1 MSIKVEQALI
11 SPRYLAG
18 PGDPAWVTA
27 ALHGGAGWSHGHDPL
42 MPRVVL
48 TSPDQKT
55 LLRLEPDL
63 NEPWWHLAHRD
74 GRTGS
79 IWNASFGGGTPVEL
93 IAAVTDAL
101 TDPEYNARQVTDPCQ
116 PLRRAG
122 WDAIANGQFRS
133 PDSRVKGER
142 FNFSGSISWRITA
155 TLDPDDP
162 LWHAWFSGGMPPV
175 LVAAFIQAL
184 ADPEPVRRSHE
195 QTIGFPRRHITLRWQ
210 EWTAESVARALP
222 ERIEHL
228 AARRTSTPPPAPP
241 TPPSAHRRTR

>member
-1 MSIKVEQALI
+1 MSIKIEQALI

-27 ALHGGAGWSHGHDPL
+27 ALHEGSGWSHGHDPL
-42 MPRVVL
+42 MPRVIL

-63 NEPWWHLAHRD
+63 NEPWWHLSHRD

-79 IWNASFGGGTPVEL
+79 VWNASFGGGTPVEL

-101 TDPEYNARQVTDPCQ
+101 TDPDYHARKVVDPYR
-116 PLRRAG
+116 PLRQAG
-122 WDAIANGQFRS
+122 WDAVPNGEFRS
-133 PDSRVKGER
+133 PDGRVRGER
-142 FNFSGSISWRITA
+142 FNFASSSNWRITA

-162 LWHAWFSGGMPPV
+162 VWHAWFGGGTPPV
-175 LVAAFIQAL
+175 LVAAFIEAL

-195 QTIGFPRRHITLRWQ
+195 QTIGLSRRRITLHWQ
-210 EWTAESVARALP
+210 EWPAESAARALP

-228 AARRTSTPPPAPP
+228 AARRTSAPPPAPP
-241 TPPSAHRRTR
+241 TPPPAPRRAR